1 MNLSS
6 FSHIDI
12 YIQICLLILHENE
25 YDQDSPLGAKTR
37 VKHLQR
43 SKWLSKALVD
53 TEIFSL
59 CKKPWLFFLGSVLLN
74 KKSPDVFIEIVHLS
88 KWEKLKV
95 KKAWNFNT
103 SLFHHKCF
111 PGNFEIFRLF
121 FPKTLSWRLP
131 LIYDKSY
138 RELKKK
144 KNLFL
149 AFN

>member
-1 MNLSS
+1 MS
-6 FSHIDI
+6 FVCFNMTAFEGISKKINKNI
-12 YIQICLLILHENE
+12 SYFQI
-25 YDQDSPLGAKTR
+25 LG
-37 VKHLQR
+37 QR

-88 KWEKLKV
+88 KWEKLKA
-95 KKAWNFNT
+95 KKAWNFNI

-111 PGNFEIFRLF
+111 PGNFEIFRLL

>member
-1 MNLSS
+1 MS
-6 FSHIDI
+6 FVSFNMTAFEGISKKI
-12 YIQICLLILHENE
+12 NENISYFQI
-25 YDQDSPLGAKTR
+25 LG
-37 VKHLQR
+37 QR

-59 CKKPWLFFLGSVLLN
+59 CKKPWLFFPGSVRLN

-111 PGNFEIFRLF
+111 PGNFEIFRLL

-144 KNLFL
+144 KTLFL